1 MLGTTN
7 RLRAVLVGM
16 VLVAGVRPAAAARTL
31 YVDVTNVS
39 GIEDG
44 SPNHPFN
51 TIQEALNFSVD
62 TDEISVAPGTYLER
76 IIIPLGRR
84 VVGANPTT
92 TIIDGQALG
101 PAVTLPGPST
111 ATTTLTS
118 LANFTVRN
126 GRAQQG
132 AGIFIQQGQPTITRN
147 IVTAN
152 LANLNAGVGGF
163 GGGIEVYRSRATVT
177 NNVIFANRAEF
188 VGRGIDVYRSS
199 LSSIANNTIV
209 GNFAQRLAGG
219 GSAYGG
225 GIAITASGAIV
236 STNNIIT
243 SNLAQTRGGG
253 VDVVSSSA
261 SLRNFDVWS
270 NTPQNYGGIA
280 DQTGINSNIS
290 SNPLY
295 VNAAANNYSLQAG
308 SPCIDTGTATKAPPD
323 DFNGEVRPLDGNGNG
338 TADYDRGAFEYRPFT
353 DTDGDGIDNLF
364 DNCPTVSNASQA
376 DGDSDGSGDA
386 CDNCPA
392 LSNQLQGDSDSD
404 FVGDACDNCITTYN
418 PTQLDNDGDGYGN
431 SCDPAPDDASIPG
444 LEIPTVSEVGA
455 ALLTLSLLAAML
467 AVYRR
472 RRTPIASPRSKG

>member
-1 MLGTTN
+1 MRGSTTG
-7 RLRAVLVGM
+7 RLRAVLLGT
-16 VLVAGVRPAAAARTL
+16 VLLAGVRPAAAARTV

-44 SPNHPFN
+44 TPNHPFN

-62 TDEISVAPGTYLER
+62 TDEISVAAGVYFER
-76 IIIPLGRR
+76 ITIPLGRR

-92 TIIDGQALG
+92 TIIDAQSLG
-101 PAVTLPGPST
+101 AAVTLPGPST

-163 GGGIEVYRSRATVT
+163 GGGIEAYRTRATIT

-188 VGRGIDVYRSS
+188 VGGGIDVYRSA

-209 GNFAQRLAGG
+209 GNIAQRVAGG
-219 GSAYGG
+219 GSGYGG
-225 GIAITASGAIV
+225 GIAVTASGTIV

-243 SNLAQTRGGG
+243 SNTAQTRGGG
-253 VDVVSSSA
+253 IDVVSSSA

-290 SNPLY
+290 QNPLY
-295 VNAAANNYSLQAG
+295 MNAGANNYSLQAT
-308 SPCIDTGTATKAPPD
+308 SPCIDNGTSTKAPPD
-323 DFNGEVRPLDGNGNG
+323 DLVGQVRPLDGNMNG
-338 TADYDRGAFEYRPFT
+338 TSEYDRGAYEYRPFI
-353 DTDGDGIDNLF
+353 DTDGDGIDNLV
-364 DNCPTVSNASQA
+364 DNCPTISNASQA
-376 DGDSDGSGDA
+376 DGDSDGVGNA
-386 CDNCPA
+386 CDNCPNF
-392 LSNQLQGDSDSD
+392 SNQTQGDTDAD
-404 FVGDACDNCITTYN
+404 LVGDACDNCLSTFN

-431 SCDPAPDDASIPG
+431 SCDPAPDDPTIPS
-444 LEIPTVSEVGA
+444 LQIPTVSELGA
-455 ALLTLSLLAAML
+455 AVLTLSLLIVML
-467 AVYRR
+467 AAYRR
-472 RRTPIASPRSKG
+472 RRTPIPSPRR